1 MLVFP
6 LNIVELLVELCSTSL
21 QKSSDRRYVPGG
33 KRTSKLPVQKDPVRS
48 VECERRR
55 NMSDSEF
62 EEVVRIM
69 RKRSVALMTAVVNFG
84 AVETSMFSELRGAPE
99 IMGVF

>member
-1 MLVFP
+1 MLLFP
-6 LNIVELLVELCSTSL
+6 LNIVELLVELCSTTNL
-21 QKSSDRRYVPGG
+21 QKSRERRYVPGG

-55 NMSDSEF
+55 NMSDREF
-62 EEVVRIM
+62 EGDGRIM

-84 AVETSMFSELRGAPE
+84 GNWNMYV
-99 IMGVF
+99 